1 VFFYSTVQPALQKYS
16 CFVLP
21 QITCRFIAIPH
32 PQGAYRDCH
41 GRWAR
46 DAVDAAATLELRGRS
61 KTTMMNR
68 IPTMLSLVLLVT
80 LPETSVAADTNLQ
93 ADRKASE
100 PYQISPGRTGT
111 CSIYIQGRYSEC
123 EFTTEHGCQKLSEVR
138 NRPPKIALRRWYA
151 LPQEGWGWDQPRCAG
166 KVPKSSLY

>member
-1 VFFYSTVQPALQKYS
+1 MEGRQRRSFAAGDK
-16 CFVLP
+16 P
-21 QITCRFIAIPH
+21 QAVAIVASQSRGPLI
-32 PQGAYRDCH
+32 GSV
-41 GRWAR
+41 AR
-46 DAVDAAATLELRGRS
+46 SQEPRGRS
-61 KTTMMNR
+61 KRTMMNR
-68 IPTMLSLVLLVT
+68 LAAMLSLVLLVT
-80 LPETSVAADTNLQ
+80 LPETSVAAATNLH
-93 ADRKASE
+93 ATRKAAE
-100 PYQISPGRTGT
+100 PYQISPGPTGT

>member
-1 VFFYSTVQPALQKYS
+1 MKQL
-16 CFVLP
+16 
-21 QITCRFIAIPH
+21 
-32 PQGAYRDCH
+32 
-41 GRWAR
+41 
-46 DAVDAAATLELRGRS
+46 
-61 KTTMMNR
+61 
-68 IPTMLSLVLLVT
+68 PTMLSLVLLVT
-80 LPETSVAADTNLQ
+80 LPETSVAADTNLH
-93 ADRKASE
+93 ADRKAAE
-100 PYQISPGRTGT
+100 PYQISLGPTGT

>member
-1 VFFYSTVQPALQKYS
+1 MDNCSRLDEPRGVEWKDVNVGLLRTARNGKRLILQHREAARSDRSPDLKRQIKRTIMNQ
-16 CFVLP
+16 LP
-21 QITCRFIAIPH
+21 
-32 PQGAYRDCH
+32 
-41 GRWAR
+41 
-46 DAVDAAATLELRGRS
+46 
-61 KTTMMNR
+61 M
-68 IPTMLSLVLLVT
+68 MLSLVLLVA
-80 LPETSVAADTNLQ
+80 LPETSVTADTNLH
-93 ADRKASE
+93 AARKAAE
-100 PYQISPGRTGT
+100 PDQIFPGPTGT